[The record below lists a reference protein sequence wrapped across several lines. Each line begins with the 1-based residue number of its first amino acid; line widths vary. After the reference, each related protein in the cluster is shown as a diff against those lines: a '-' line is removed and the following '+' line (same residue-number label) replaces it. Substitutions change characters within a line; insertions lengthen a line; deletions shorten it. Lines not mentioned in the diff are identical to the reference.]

1 MSDKDETNKDETNET
16 DSATTKKKVPT
27 WVWVVSGVLVFG
39 LILQSCGG
47 DTPDAAEDEST
58 SESETVVEEE
68 VEPEEP
74 EEPVVPTSFETLEEL
89 TAAVENELGEE
100 TNMGLPR
107 ELVVDFDEEDG
118 WLNVRF
124 VLNENLTTG
133 LTLSSAWR
141 DIRNVFALARKA
153 DFVNEL
159 TVQTSFPLINELG
172 EELGPQPV
180 VTAYFDAEVFPRMN
194 LENLPGDRFENA
206 ATSVAIHPAFR

>member
-1 MSDKDETNKDETNET
+1 MSDKDETNQGETNET
-16 DSATTKKKVPT
+16 DSAPPKKKVPT

-47 DTPDAAEDEST
+47 DTPPAEDDT
-58 SESETVVEEE
+58 ASESETEET
-68 VEPEEP
+68 EPAEP
-74 EEPVVPTSFETLEEL
+74 EEPVVPSSFATLEEL
-89 TAAVENELGEE
+89 TAALENELGEE

-133 LTLSSAWR
+133 LTRSSAWR
-141 DIRNVFALARKA
+141 DIRNVFELARKA

-159 TVQTSFPLINELG
+159 TVQTSFPLINQLG

-194 LENLPGDRFENA
+194 LKNLPGDRFENA
-206 ATSVAIHPAFR
+206 ATSVTIHPAFQ